1 VSNKS
6 AAATGRGGGADEL
19 KPSIAEG
26 FKPGAMLE
34 GVLQRELSGA
44 IITDSAGDL
53 PKIAVSHSA
62 VWRSIIGDVESI
74 EEIGPEFH
82 PMLMPEREAL
92 EDGHVD
98 VLKARSTER
107 TRLNCAE
114 RVVRL
119 LGKDAIAIILIGA
132 A

>member
-1 VSNKS
+1 VKHF
-6 AAATGRGGGADEL
+6 T
-19 KPSIAEG
+19 IAEVP

-53 PKIAVSHSA
+53 PKVAVGHAA
-62 VWRSIIGDVESI
+62 VWRSVIGNVEGI

-98 VLKARSTER
+98 VLKARSAQRAGPTVPNASFGCWAK
-107 TRLNCAE
+107 TQLPSS
-114 RVVRL
+114 
-119 LGKDAIAIILIGA
+119 
-132 A
+132 